1 VERGKVVSK
10 GEDSGEG
17 VYDTLVSDNVTRSSM
32 FSLRPDSFRVS
43 DEVMFD
49 EGPVSLSCL
58 L

>member
-1 VERGKVVSK
+1 MSK
-10 GEDSGEG
+10 GEGSGEG